1 MNMKNKV
8 IVSFDVKALFTNV
21 PVEGTLKTVEKVLEN
36 IDDSE
41 LPVNKS
47 NYM

>member
-1 MNMKNKV
+1 MKNKV

-21 PVEGTLKTVEKVLEN
+21 PVEGALKAVEKVLEN

-41 LPVNKS
+41 LPVNK
-47 NYM
+47 